1 MAKEKA
7 VKSIIPGK
15 DWADFLQAFS
25 DRHAGWLVSMQT
37 RDLETGETVMSR
49 FERLESIAL
58 DLEDEKNTRINV
70 MLRDGNKEIKHI
82 LFRPSSLVLELNNK
96 HNEAA
101 LRITSI
107 NTVTTVRLRVA
118 AAPETIDGVA

>member
-1 MAKEKA
+1 MAKA

-15 DWADFLQAFS
+15 NWADFLQAFS
-25 DRHAGWLVSMQT
+25 DRHAGWLVSLET
-37 RDLETGETVMSR
+37 RDLETGETVLSR

-58 DLEDEKNTRINV
+58 DLEDEKNSRINV
-70 MLRDGNKEIKHI
+70 MVRDGNKEIKHI
-82 LFRPSSLVLELNNK
+82 LFRPSSLVLERNDE

-101 LRITSI
+101 LRIRSV

-118 AAPETIDGVA
+118 VAPECLDGVA